1 MTLRTD
7 SMEVA
12 GEVLQDLCA
21 NLGIS
26 ELEASAHFPLDMEEF
41 RHVLLQVSV
50 THATPYGDSFW
61 LRIGRLGFVWH
72 GATESGP

>member
-1 MTLRTD
+1 LARGD
-7 SMEVA
+7 REW
-12 GEVLQDLCA
+12 
-21 NLGIS
+21 
-26 ELEASAHFPLDMEEF
+26 PLNN
-41 RHVLLQVSV
+41 V